1 MKLESKW
8 IGILY
13 LKYYVNK
20 DIRVNIFIK
29 IIIIIII

>member
-8 IGILY
+8 ILY

>member
-8 IGILY
+8 ILY
-13 LKYYVNK
+13 LKYYINK